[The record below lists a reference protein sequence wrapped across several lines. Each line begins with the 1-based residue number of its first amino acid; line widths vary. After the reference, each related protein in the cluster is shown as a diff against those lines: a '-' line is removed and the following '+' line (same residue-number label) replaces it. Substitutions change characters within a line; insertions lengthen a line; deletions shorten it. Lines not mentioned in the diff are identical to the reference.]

1 MGLLKT
7 LLLLWT
13 LLTHYLRRSL
23 QALSL
28 TKTLYT
34 DYSDAFRVGLL
45 ELPTHAPTQAIR
57 GLSLVP
63 GPLVSRFCFSRRAC
77 LLGDPFVTQRPPLP
91 AGRMVYGPLGQ
102 EAACTLGTPDFFGAI
117 FGSFA
122 QDRNC
127 LSVIGAYLPGAS
139 TLGHA
144 GVRDCTPLLSPW
156 AGLFPVCL

>member
-13 LLTHYLRRSL
+13 LLTHYLRRQFTSPLPDKDIVHRL
-23 QALSL
+23 QRCLQ
-28 TKTLYT
+28 
-34 DYSDAFRVGLL
+34 DGAFR
-45 ELPTHAPTQAIR
+45 TSHARTQAIR

-91 AGRMVYGPLGQ
+91 AGRMVSGPLGQ

-127 LSVIGAYLPGAS
+127 LSVIGADLPGAP

-156 AGLFPVCL
+156 AGVFPVCL